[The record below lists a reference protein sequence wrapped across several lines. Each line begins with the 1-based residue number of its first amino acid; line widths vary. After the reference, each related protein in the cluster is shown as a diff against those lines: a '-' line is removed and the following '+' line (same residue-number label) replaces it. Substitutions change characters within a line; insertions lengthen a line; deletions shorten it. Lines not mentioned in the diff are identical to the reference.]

1 MPRFLRNRSS
11 RAAQGGGNPYSP
23 RFPDELGGG
32 SSAGTAANLGP
43 FFQGMPTTRQIKDE
57 LNRERH
63 RTTRSSVLRNTVFLL
78 LVAAAAA
85 ILVVTLWMP
94 VLRVYGVSM
103 NPGLSDGNV
112 VVTVKTAS
120 YSRGDVIAFYYN
132 NKILVKRVIATS
144 GQTVDI
150 DDDGVVKVN
159 GEVLDE
165 PYVETAALGDCDIT
179 FPYTVP
185 DSRVFV
191 LGDNR
196 SVSVDSRSSQIGC
209 VSDEQIVGRL
219 LLRVWPLTQ
228 LAVF

>member
-1 MPRFLRNRSS
+1 
-11 RAAQGGGNPYSP
+11 
-23 RFPDELGGG
+23 
-32 SSAGTAANLGP
+32 
-43 FFQGMPTTRQIKDE
+43 MPTTRQVKDE
-57 LNRERH
+57 LDRERH
-63 RTTRSSVLRNTVFLL
+63 RNTRTDILRNTAFLL

-85 ILVVTLWMP
+85 VLVVTLWMP

-103 NPGLSDGNV
+103 SPNLADGNV
-112 VVTVKTAS
+112 VITVKTSS
-120 YSRGDVIAFYYN
+120 YARGDVIAFYYN

-150 DDDGVVKVN
+150 DDDGVVKVD
-159 GEVLDE
+159 GQVLDE
-165 PYVETAALGDCDIT
+165 PYVEAAALGDCDIT

-196 SVSVDSRSSQIGC
+196 SVSVDSRSAQIGC

-219 LLRVWPLTQ
+219 LLRVWPLTE
-228 LAVF
+228 LAAL

>member
-1 MPRFLRNRSS
+1 MLDRVATYFRHPAFDSGCDAYTSNGAGALPSS
-11 RAAQGGGNPYSP
+11 VFR
-23 RFPDELGGG
+23 
-32 SSAGTAANLGP
+32 
-43 FFQGMPTTRQIKDE
+43 GMPTTRQVKDE
-57 LNRERH
+57 LDRERH
-63 RTTRSSVLRNTVFLL
+63 RNTRTDILRNTAFLL

-85 ILVVTLWMP
+85 VLVVTLWMP

-103 NPGLSDGNV
+103 SPNLADGNV
-112 VVTVKTAS
+112 VITVKTSS
-120 YSRGDVIAFYYN
+120 YARGDVIAFYYN

-150 DDDGVVKVN
+150 DDDGVVKVD
-159 GEVLDE
+159 GQVLDE
-165 PYVETAALGDCDIT
+165 PYVEAAALGDCDIT

-196 SVSVDSRSSQIGC
+196 SVSVDSRSAQIGC

-219 LLRVWPLTQ
+219 LLRVWPLTE
-228 LAVF
+228 LAAL